1 MMSREMDRPPFAQA
15 LLPSGLGH
23 DWVLECIGSVL
34 DLAKFDQM
42 AAGVYASPDG
52 RPGYQPLVMV
62 KTPPL
67 RQSHKLSALR
77 MERALKT
84 GYP

>member
-1 MMSREMDRPPFAQA
+1 MMSWVMDRPPFAQA

-42 AAGVYASPDG
+42 ATGVYASPDTG
-52 RPGYQPLVMV
+52 Q
-62 KTPPL
+62 
-67 RQSHKLSALR
+67 LSASGDGQDAAVAAIAQAVR
-77 MERALKT
+77 VS
-84 GYP
+84 G